1 MVTIKDVAADA
12 GVSVGTVSKVLNHI
26 YVKPNNREKVEE
38 SIKKLGYRVNT
49 YARGLKAQQTYT
61 VAMII
66 PDLKNPFFALLVNY
80 VEQVL
85 AASGYRL
92 LVCNS
97 HNNASRELSYINM
110 ILQNKVDGLIAITY
124 SNLDGYLEAGL
135 PMISIDRHFPGEEI
149 CCISSD
155 SDNGGRL
162 AAEKF
167 IETGCRSV
175 VYIRNGSNLENETL
189 KRGRS
194 FLNVSQKAGL
204 EASQIELGEE
214 TTLRQREI
222 QKIDKFVES
231 IVKNGNCKYDGI
243 FTSSDV
249 HAVLVQKKLKQL
261 GVRVPQD
268 VQIIGYDGLRV
279 LNVGDYV
286 VSSIAQ
292 PIKEMALTCV
302 DVLIKL
308 IEKRHADLNI
318 VLPVKFVEG
327 GTTR

>member
-12 GVSVGTVSKVLNHI
+12 GVSVGTVSKVLNHM
-26 YVKPNNREKVEE
+26 YVKPKNQEKVEA

-85 AASGYRL
+85 AAIGYRL

-110 ILQNKVDGLIAITY
+110 TLQNKVDGLIAITY
-124 SNLDGYLEAGL
+124 SNLDEYLEVGL
-135 PMISIDRHFPGEEI
+135 PMVSIDRHFPGEGI
-149 CCISSD
+149 CCVSSD
-155 SDNGGRL
+155 NEKGGKL

-167 IETGCRSV
+167 IETGCRNV
-175 VYIRNGSNLENETL
+175 AYIRNGSNLENETL
-189 KRGRS
+189 KRGQS
-194 FLNVSQKAGL
+194 FLNACRKAGV
-204 EASQIELGEE
+204 EAVQIELGEE
-214 TTLRQREI
+214 TTLRQKEI
-222 QKIDKFVES
+222 QKIDEFVEA
-231 IVKNGNCKYDGI
+231 IVKNGKCKYDGI

-249 HAVLVQKKLKQL
+249 HAVLVQKKLKLL

-308 IEKRHADLNI
+308 IEKRYTDLNI
-318 VLPVKFVEG
+318 ILPVKFVEG